1 MKDIELL
8 EEQAIDAAVNA
19 DWDKAIELNL
29 RILAINEKNL
39 GAHLRLGFAY
49 MQNNAIAEAQKSYK
63 TALSI
68 QPKNH
73 IALENMERLEVLA
86 GKKLSSSG
94 REKERFDPDL
104 FLETPGKTKTI
115 NLVNIGQKDDIASLI
130 VGQAVELKLKKR
142 KVEVR
147 TKDGV
152 YVGTLP
158 DDLSRRMMY
167 FLQEGSTYKANIKEA
182 TLNTIVLF
190 VREIEKGTKVRQ
202 LVSFPQNSQMNIPP
216 NKPPSDQETTD
227 EETDDEDSELEEEA
241 DMPEEVDKDL
251 LRYQQGQEDEESEE

>member
-19 DWDKAIELNL
+19 DWDKAVELNQ
-29 RILAINEKNL
+29 RIIAIDEKNL
-39 GAHLRLGFAY
+39 AAHLRLGFAY
-49 MQNNAIAEAQKSYK
+49 IQNNAIAEAQKSYK
-63 TALSI
+63 EALSL

-86 GKKLSSSG
+86 GKKRSKNAH
-94 REKERFDPDL
+94 EKERFDPDL

-115 NLVNIGQKDDIASLI
+115 NLVNIGQKDDIATLV

-147 TKDGV
+147 TKDGI

-182 TLNTIVLF
+182 TLNNIVLF
-190 VREIEKGTKVRQ
+190 VRELEKGETVRQ

-216 NKPPSDQETTD
+216 NKAPADPETA
-227 EETDDEDSELEEEA
+227 EEESDDEDTDLEEET